1 MGSAREVKER
11 VVDQQVELNG
21 EGEGRG
27 IEREF
32 RGGLRSRK
40 EEVEAKAVDR
50 GGMPALRQLSD
61 PSYEVYELTKTSS
74 LAISSQLFHSKL
86 KTLLFK
92 KSYPDLS
99 TPSAPST

>member
-1 MGSAREVKER
+1 MGSAGEVKER

-40 EEVEAKAVDR
+40 EEERRMKRRLKRRRWIGEGCQHCDNYLTH
-50 GGMPALRQLSD
+50 PTKYTNSPKPHPLLS
-61 PSYEVYELTKTSS
+61 LHSS
-74 LAISSQLFHSKL
+74 F
-86 KTLLFK
+86 
-92 KSYPDLS
+92 
-99 TPSAPST
+99 TPN